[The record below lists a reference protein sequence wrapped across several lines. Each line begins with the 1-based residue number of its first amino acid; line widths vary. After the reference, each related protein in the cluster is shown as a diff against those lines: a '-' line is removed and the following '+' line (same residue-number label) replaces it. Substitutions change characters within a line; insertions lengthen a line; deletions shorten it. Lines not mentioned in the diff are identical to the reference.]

1 MRGPDA
7 CIEAL
12 HLAGYPRVPVMEQRK
27 PEDLQAPLPGPE
39 GDRVGDEKDM
49 KITHDRT
56 IEIRATPEQV
66 YEYIETMPD
75 KFPTFRLFDTKPLLF
90 LRIAMVDGMKSALK
104 VIRDD
109 SHWQVRTMKE
119 AEPLTIGSTFG
130 PFTIIEAKKPEKY
143 YFSLNSFF
151 FKGVTGYTIVPGVQ
165 GAILHFDLR
174 TDTAKAFQIVWIHAV
189 MPVHHIL
196 ARIVLG
202 NIKAGVESKT
212 RKP

>member
-1 MRGPDA
+1 
-7 CIEAL
+7 
-12 HLAGYPRVPVMEQRK
+12 
-27 PEDLQAPLPGPE
+27 
-39 GDRVGDEKDM
+39 M

-151 FKGVTGYTIVPGVQ
+151 F
-165 GAILHFDLR
+165 
-174 TDTAKAFQIVWIHAV
+174 
-189 MPVHHIL
+189 
-196 ARIVLG
+196 
-202 NIKAGVESKT
+202 
-212 RKP
+212 